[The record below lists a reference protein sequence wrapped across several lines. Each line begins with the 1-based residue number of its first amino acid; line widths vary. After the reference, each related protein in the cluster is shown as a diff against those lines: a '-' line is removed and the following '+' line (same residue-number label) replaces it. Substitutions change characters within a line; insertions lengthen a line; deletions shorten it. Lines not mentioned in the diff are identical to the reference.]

1 MQSHAHRRPVKTMIA
16 ATLIALAGVAQ
27 ANEELVRK
35 GMDAFLGRAAVDS
48 VGRTPYAGLYEVVLN
63 TGEIVYTDE
72 KVGFVV
78 NGEIID
84 ARSRKSVTQARLQ
97 ELSAIDFSTLPL
109 NQAIKQVKGNGK
121 RVLATF
127 EDPNCGFCKRLGKDL
142 AKMSDVTV
150 YTFLMPMLSEDS
162 VTKSNHI
169 WCARDRAKAWN
180 DWIVDGKAPTAAS
193 CDTTAVTK
201 NVELGRKLK
210 ISGTPTMFLA
220 NGTRIGGYLPP
231 AELEAALAGVK

>member
-16 ATLIALAGVAQ
+16 AILIALAGVAQ

-35 GMDAFLGRAAVDS
+35 GMETFLGEAVVDS
-48 VGRTPYAGLYEVVLN
+48 VGRTPYAGLYEVVLK

-84 ARSRKSVTQARLQ
+84 ARSRKSVTQARLK
-97 ELSAIDFSTLPL
+97 ELSVIDFSTLPL

-142 AKMSDVTV
+142 ARMSDVTV
-150 YTFLMPMLSEDS
+150 YTFLMPMLGEDS

-180 DWIVDGKAPTAAS
+180 DWIVDAKVPTAAN

-201 NVELGRKLK
+201 NVELGKRLK
-210 ISGTPTMFLA
+210 VNGTPTMFLTD
-220 NGTRIGGYLPP
+220 GTRIGGYLPP
-231 AELEAALAGVK
+231 AELERALAGVK